1 MTLQDTS
8 SQTSNVPSH
17 VTNTPSQIQKDIKYA
32 IPINK
37 ILQVW
42 QPKHQVC
49 HPNKKYANQN
59 TKYTNQSTKYTKQNT
74 KYANQNTKYANKNNK
89 YAIIKTTNTSTKRP
103 STPAKTPKKTP
114 STPIKTPNT
123 PTKTPSTPV
132 KNTDLRC
139 LVAGQF
145 LSRIYALFWCTIFKG
160 LKMRWC
166 TKKDKYEVCSETFEK
181 Y

>member
-1 MTLQDTS
+1 M
-8 SQTSNVPSH
+8 
-17 VTNTPSQIQKDIKYA
+17 
-32 IPINK
+32 
-37 ILQVW
+37 
-42 QPKHQVC
+42 C

-123 PTKTPSTPV
+123 PSKPV

-145 LSRIYALFWCTIFKG
+145 LSHFYALFWCTIFKG

-166 TKKDKYEVCSETFEK
+166 TKKDKYEVWHDYIILLQLLGKGAHKKILENYSRFWKSVFCSKSAQSRLGFLWK
-181 Y
+181 